1 MQEIRLSRR
10 ARMLKPSAT
19 LAITAKA
26 KALRAQG
33 VDVIGFGAGEPDFDT
48 PETIKRR
55 AVEAIEQGFTKYT
68 PVGGIEELKEA
79 IIRRFADDYGLT
91 YQKNEISV
99 ACGAKHSLYNIAQV
113 LFDEGD
119 EVVIPAPYW
128 VSYPEQVRLA
138 GAEPRIVVTHED
150 EGFKLTPD
158 ALRRAIT
165 PRTRALILNYPS
177 NPTGATYTRREL
189 EGLVE
194 VALEAGLWIVS
205 DEIYDKIIY
214 PPASH
219 TPVAALGDEVKR
231 ATLFV
236 NGVSKSYSMTGW
248 RIGFAAGD
256 ARVIAAMNN
265 LQGQCTSNPASIS
278 QVASVEAFSGSQD
291 VVREMVAE
299 FAKRKDYIVG
309 RLNAVPGIE
318 CFDPQGAF
326 YVFPNVS
333 SLFGRSTPGGRTIEN
348 SVDFTEYLLEEAK
361 VAVVP
366 GIEFGAEGYVRI
378 SYATSMDNIVE
389 GMDRIEK
396 AVAKLS

>member
-48 PETIKRR
+48 PQPIKRR
-55 AVEAIEQGFTKYT
+55 AIEAIERGFTKYT
-68 PVGGIEELKEA
+68 PVSGIEELKEA
-79 IIRRFADDYGLT
+79 IIRRFSDDYGLV
-91 YQKNEISV
+91 YEKNEISV

-138 GAEPRIVVTHED
+138 GAEPRIVVTGED
-150 EGFKLTPD
+150 EGFKLTPQ
-158 ALRRAIT
+158 ALKRAIT

-177 NPTGATYTRREL
+177 NPTGATYSRREL

-205 DEIYDKIIY
+205 DEIYDKIVY
-214 PPASH
+214 PPAAH
-219 TPVAALGDEVKR
+219 TPVATLGEEVKR

-278 QVASVEAFSGSQD
+278 QAASVEAFSGSQD
-291 VVREMVAE
+291 VVSEMVEE
-299 FAKRKDYIVG
+299 FAKRKDYIVR
-309 RLNAVPGIE
+309 RLNAIAGIR
-318 CFDPQGAF
+318 CFEPQGAF
-326 YVFPNVS
+326 YVFPSVS
-333 SLFGRSTPGGRTIEN
+333 SLFGLTAPGGRAIGD
-348 SVDFTEYLLEEAK
+348 SVDFTEYLLDEAK

-389 GMDRIEK
+389 GMDRIEN